1 MFSWRRVTFPV
12 EYIGRTGASWSERE
26 VVRIAIVGSGV
37 AGLTTAHL
45 LNAHH
50 DVTLFEADSRLGGH
64 AHTHEVES
72 NGEFYPV
79 DTGFMVFND
88 RCYPLLTG
96 LFRELGIE
104 SRPSDMSFSVADDVA
119 NVEWRS
125 SNLATIFAQR
135 RNLVRPSFWRMLV
148 DIVRFNR
155 AATAL
160 LASGT
165 VSDRTLQSFLAE
177 GRYSSFFV
185 DQYLIPMGAAIWS
198 ADPTTFS
205 AFPAKAL
212 FRFLDNHGLLSLA
225 NRPQWRTVVG
235 GSVQYVD
242 AIAVELGD
250 AVRLTS
256 RVTAVSRVDQG
267 IDVTAAGVT
276 ANFDHVVLACHSDEA
291 LALLTNATPAEREV
305 LGAIAYQTNV
315 ATLHTDASLM
325 PRRERARASWN
336 YRRLPGARSATLT
349 YDVSRLQG
357 HESPET
363 FYVTLN
369 QADAIDPSLVVG
381 TMHYAHPVFNE
392 AAMAA
397 QRRHGEISGVAGV
410 SFAGAYWGYG
420 FHEDGCRSGYV
431 VAKALGAPVEILV
444 P

>member
-1 MFSWRRVTFPV
+1 M
-12 EYIGRTGASWSERE
+12 
-26 VVRIAIVGSGV
+26 RIAIVGSGV
-37 AGLTTAHL
+37 AGLTAAHL
-45 LNAHH
+45 LNPHH
-50 DVTLFEADSRLGGH
+50 EVTLFEADGRLGGH

-96 LFRELGIE
+96 LFGELGIA
-104 SRPSDMSFSVADDVA
+104 SRPSDMSFSVADEVA
-119 NVEWRS
+119 DVEWRS

-135 RNLVRPSFWRMLV
+135 RNYVRPSFWRMLV

-155 AATAL
+155 AATSL
-160 LASGT
+160 LSSPT
-165 VSDRTLQSFLAE
+165 PSDITLQSFLAQ
-177 GRYSSFFV
+177 GRYSAFFV
-185 DQYLIPMGAAIWS
+185 DHYLIPMGAAIWS
-198 ADPTTFS
+198 ADPTTF
-205 AFPAKAL
+205 AEFPAKAL

-225 NRPQWRTVVG
+225 NRPQWRTVLG

-242 AIAVELGD
+242 AIAVDLGD
-250 AVRLTS
+250 AVRLNS
-256 RVTAVSRVDQG
+256 RVTSVTRVSGGV
-267 IDVTAAGVT
+267 DVTVNGRT
-276 ANFDHVVLACHSDEA
+276 ETFDHVVLACHSDQA
-291 LALLTNATPAEREV
+291 LSLLTNPTAAEQEV
-305 LGAIAYQTNV
+305 LGAIDYQPNV

-336 YRRLPGARSATLT
+336 YRRLPGARAATLT

-357 HESPET
+357 HDAAET

-369 QADAIDPSLVVG
+369 QADAIDPALVIG
-381 TMHYAHPVFNE
+381 TMQYAHPVFNQ
-392 AAMAA
+392 AAVAA
-397 QRRHGEISGVAGV
+397 QRRHGEISGVAGI
-410 SFAGAYWGYG
+410 SYAGAYWRYG